1 MRSTVWTAPTAAV
14 MLMVAA
20 CGGGGSGVIEVA
32 DSWASSTPPN
42 AQTAAIYV
50 QIENGT
56 DADDR
61 LADVTI
67 DRCDAIE
74 LHTTNI
80 DDARIMR
87 MRLAT
92 PEALVIPAGE
102 TLEMEPAGLHIMC
115 IGLDAPFRA
124 GEHLDLDIA
133 LESGTRFR
141 IITPVENR

>member
-1 MRSTVWTAPTAAV
+1 MQLRSSSALTAAA
-14 MLMVAA
+14 LLLAA
-20 CGGGGSGVIEVA
+20 CSGGGSGVIEIT

-56 DADDR
+56 NTDDR

-80 DDARIMR
+80 DDDRIMR

-92 PEALVIPAGE
+92 PEALVIPARE
-102 TLEMEPAGLHIMC
+102 TLQMEPAGLHVMC
-115 IGLDAPFRA
+115 IGLDSPFRA
-124 GEHLDLDIA
+124 GESLDLEVE

-141 IITPVENR
+141 IITLVENR